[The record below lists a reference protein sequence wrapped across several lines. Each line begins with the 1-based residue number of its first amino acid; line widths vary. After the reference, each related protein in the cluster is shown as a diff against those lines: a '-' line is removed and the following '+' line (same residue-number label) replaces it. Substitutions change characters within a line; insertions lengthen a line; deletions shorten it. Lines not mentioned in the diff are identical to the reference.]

1 MTGMMISMAL
11 GMSIGIIIGIILGII
26 YSSNIF
32 TSTVL
37 GMLIGIIAGV
47 LPGLTVS
54 MMAVLDGLLSGA
66 MGGMMGAMLGVMVLS
81 EYRDIIVKLMFLLFV
96 FTLLIVFYILNEELG
111 INHKSILHNHVVMAI
126 LIVAFFVFFN
136 QLGPVF
142 PGDNVNQNH
151 GHGEESHDFSNPLK
165 DLKDYEHE

>member
-1 MTGMMISMAL
+1 
-11 GMSIGIIIGIILGII
+11 
-26 YSSNIF
+26 
-32 TSTVL
+32 
-37 GMLIGIIAGV
+37 
-47 LPGLTVS
+47 

-126 LIVAFFVFFN
+126 LIVAFFVFLIN
-136 QLGPVF
+136 
-142 PGDNVNQNH
+142 
-151 GHGEESHDFSNPLK
+151 
-165 DLKDYEHE
+165 